1 MKTVLMVTHSVK
13 AASRAHAFIYKLI
26 SNSYYAVVSGK
37 GSEK

>member
-1 MKTVLMVTHSVK
+1 MVTHSVK
-13 AASRAHAFIYKLI
+13 AAVRAHAFIYKLI